1 MQTYL
6 FDDRN
11 VTWQTVEPLGAQIHV
26 LAVDDARG
34 IADVLIQFQPNTPGK
49 LHRHVCDFSTFVL
62 QGELQFWRPD
72 GSLKEVRSAGSYV
85 QVAANGEPH
94 LEGAGDQM
102 AIVLFSFRGS
112 TADMVLY
119 LDETSDTSIRLGF
132 PDFKATLAQQIATGA
147 TAKLGT
153 RAA

>member
-11 VTWQTVEPLGAQIHV
+11 ITWQTIESIGARIHV

-34 IADVLIQFQPNTPGK
+34 IVDVLIRFQPDTPGK

-72 GSLKEVRSAGSYV
+72 GSLKEVRPTGSYV
-85 QVAANGEPH
+85 RGAANGEPH
-94 LEGAGDQM
+94 SEGAGDQM

-112 TADMVLY
+112 TGDMILY
-119 LDETSDTSIRLGF
+119 LDKDSNVSFRLGF
-132 PDFKATLAQQIATGA
+132 PEFKAALAHQIATGA
-147 TAKLGT
+147 AAKPGA

>member
-1 MQTYL
+1 MQPYL

-11 VTWQTVEPLGAQIHV
+11 VTWQTIESLGAQIHV

-34 IADVLIQFQPNTPGK
+34 IADVLIRFQPNTPGK
-49 LHRHVCDFSTFVL
+49 LHQHVCEFSTLVL

-72 GSLKEVRSAGSYV
+72 GSFKEVRPTGSYV
-85 QVAANGEPH
+85 LGAANGEPH
-94 LEGAGDQM
+94 SEGSGDQM

-112 TADMVLY
+112 TGDMILY
-119 LDETSDTSIRLGF
+119 LDETSNVSCRLGF

-147 TAKLGT
+147 AAKLGAG
-153 RAA
+153 AA

>member
-11 VTWQTVEPLGAQIHV
+11 VTWQTVEAIGAQIYV
-26 LAVDDARG
+26 LAVDDAHG
-34 IADVLIQFQPNTPGK
+34 IADVLIRFQPNTPGK
-49 LHRHVCDFSTFVL
+49 LHRHVCDFSTLVL
-62 QGELQFWRPD
+62 QGDLQFWRAD
-72 GSLKEVRSAGSYV
+72 GFLKEVRPTGSYV

-94 LEGAGDQM
+94 LEGAGDMM

-112 TADMVLY
+112 IGDMILY
-119 LDETSDTSIRLGF
+119 LDKISNVSFRLGF
-132 PDFKATLAQQIATGA
+132 PDFKAVLAQQIAMGA
-147 TAKLGT
+147 TAKLGE